1 MRDTMHGSGSGMA
14 RMHPPF
20 ALPGASRVPRQAE
33 IGVELP
39 SIQDFLDELPSIDDY
54 VWAGDSMADDMRSID
69 DYLEDASV
77 EDASVEDAD
86 NFDARAAASDFDDDG
101 WAIADWQSFDWNG
114 AAMLGSRAEEPA
126 TSGAPNGAGRN
137 AGQAA
142 GNRSRPLEITPSAD
156 EVARA
161 LDGIAQRIRSGELKI
176 DQLTGSPPEA
186 AMAAALA
193 ALLRMRD

>member
-1 MRDTMHGSGSGMA
+1 MAMRDTMHGSGSGMA

-33 IGVELP
+33 TGVELP

-54 VWAGDSMADDMRSID
+54 VWAGDSKADDMRSID

-77 EDASVEDAD
+77 EAAE
-86 NFDARAAASDFDDDG
+86 NFGARATASGFDDDG

-126 TSGAPNGAGRN
+126 ASGAPTGAGRN
-137 AGQAA
+137 TGQAA
-142 GNRSRPLEITPSAD
+142 GKRSHPLEITPSAE